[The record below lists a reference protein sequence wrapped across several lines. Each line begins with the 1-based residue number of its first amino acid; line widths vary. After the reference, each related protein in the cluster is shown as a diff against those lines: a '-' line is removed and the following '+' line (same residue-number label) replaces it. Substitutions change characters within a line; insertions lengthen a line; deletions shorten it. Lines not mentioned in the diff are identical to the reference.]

1 MVILFTTALESKLKK
16 WFVADM
22 ENLIEPSAQPAVY
35 GSTNQ
40 GQGLSS
46 NQIRPLFAYG
56 LYSVCASVFFMFN

>member
-1 MVILFTTALESKLKK
+1 MVILLTADLESKLKNG
-16 WFVADM
+16 FVADM

-46 NQIRPLFAYG
+46 NQIRPFFAYG
-56 LYSVCASVFFMFN
+56 LYSVCASVFFMIN